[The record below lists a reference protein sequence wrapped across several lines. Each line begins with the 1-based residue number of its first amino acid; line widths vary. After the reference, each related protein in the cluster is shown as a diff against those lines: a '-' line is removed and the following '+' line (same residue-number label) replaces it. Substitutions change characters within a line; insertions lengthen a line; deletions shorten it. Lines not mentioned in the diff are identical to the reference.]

1 MLKQLNLSNLVLF
14 ALELGAIA
22 YLPLKMSKALM
33 GDLGLMTEDLM
44 VICILA
50 GFYFLVLGLEIGL
63 IYVLENQNSTPF
75 LTFLLITHI
84 PWCFGFFV
92 SLALNMNLPP
102 QHDFMMRKLEILFG
116 IIWLTHLFLFSGW
129 ILWRTRTNRRTIS
142 KNFAWIAA
150 FLFVGVTLSTIECDL
165 SGDEPHYLLIA
176 QSLIHDGDLDLS
188 NNYQNKDYKQF
199 YHRGD
204 LQPQALEHV
213 IDGKRYS
220 HHPLGPV
227 LLVLPGFA
235 IAGRL
240 GAALTM
246 ALLAALA
253 LYLTLRVMEETG
265 SKGMALWAVGAVGLF
280 SSPLLL
286 FSGLIYPEIPT
297 ACMVAFSLLLY
308 IKKRW
313 GWFGVAQGA
322 MLWMHNRNVLLV
334 IPFLL
339 FAVWEIAKIQFF
351 PFWLRIFK
359 KDNAAKDIGK
369 LLVGFAVPVILLTVY
384 FYHIYGVFT
393 PLGAHNEPF
402 TSLFRLSHFWDGFF
416 GLLMDQE
423 CGLWFHF
430 PIFGMVLM
438 GGAVLYHSKNP
449 LRLMVLGVLGF
460 YYFFMCF
467 YENLGLTPATRY
479 WVGVTPLLLFAIYP
493 AIEKMKLWDVW
504 ARLTVLSFAVGVLVN
519 WLLAAVPWMRYNK
532 LNGENWIL
540 KIAGHFLQMPLTA
553 MNPAFQTPV
562 VEMKSYIMSAIP
574 MAITLALTIRF
585 LRDKKVISK

>member
-1 MLKQLNLSNLVLF
+1 MTLNFFIFFIEAISAYFLISAPSDVNPYFHIFENGMFPFFLFIFISVLF
-14 ALELGAIA
+14 VVWIEAFFLRWMTKEKNWKKPVRTTLLSHFPWLLTWSYPFFLRMNLPEPHDFELRKIEI
-22 YLPLKMSKALM
+22 L
-33 GDLGLMTEDLM
+33 LG
-44 VICILA
+44 II
-50 GFYFLVLGLEIGL
+50 
-63 IYVLENQNSTPF
+63 
-75 LTFLLITHI
+75 LITHVFLFTRFLLAGSYKKLLRNSTV
-84 PWCFGFFV
+84 FGFV
-92 SLALNMNLPP
+92 S
-102 QHDFMMRKLEILFG
+102 
-116 IIWLTHLFLFSGW
+116 
-129 ILWRTRTNRRTIS
+129 
-142 KNFAWIAA
+142 A
-150 FLFVGVTLSTIECDL
+150 FLFVGVTFWTATVCDL
-165 SGDEPHYLLIA
+165 SGDEPHYLLMA
-176 QSLIHDGDLDLS
+176 QSLIRDGDLDLS
-188 NNYQNKDYKQF
+188 NNYQNKDYLQF

-220 HHPLGPV
+220 HHPLGSV
-227 LLVLPGFA
+227 LLVLLGFA

-265 SKGMALWAVGAVGLF
+265 SKGVALWAAGAIGLF

-297 ACMVAFSLLLY
+297 ACLVALSLLLF

-313 GWFGVAQGA
+313 GWFGVVQGA

-351 PFWLRIFK
+351 PLWLRIFK
-359 KDNAAKDIGK
+359 KGNVSKDIGK
-369 LLVGFAVPVILLTVY
+369 LLVGFAVPVIVLTAY
-384 FYHIYGVFT
+384 FYHIYGVLT

-430 PIFGMVLM
+430 PIFGLVLM
-438 GGAVLYHSKNP
+438 GGAALYRSKNP
-449 LRLMVLGVLGF
+449 LRFMALGVLGF

-479 WVGVTPLLLFAIYP
+479 WVGVTPLLLFVLYP

-540 KIAGHFLQMPLTA
+540 KIAGHFLHSPLTA
-553 MNPAFQTPV
+553 MNPAFQAPV

-585 LRDKKVISK
+585 LKDKKIVKG